1 MKNIGIKLAAV
12 TALALAPSAA
22 FAGKGGSA
30 ELIQAAVQST
40 SVDAIIAEVER
51 AEGLICDECIQ
62 TLTNLTEDPR
72 FEVREVAAWW
82 FAKRPLYRDMLV
94 AQFSADLPAGD
105 TIKVRN
111 AADFLGRTRTL
122 TALPQLRAA
131 IHRTG
136 LGAEA
141 KLALVRAVGFM
152 AHRGGNE
159 VLTTAMADGDAQ
171 VRAAAVVA
179 WRDMLGQPNAQPVVA
194 LLGDS
199 DERPRAGRGGGRRHG
214 GAGRARCARG
224 PGGRRSR
231 SVRAAEC
238 RMGARPARQR
248 SVAPG
253 AAPGGRRQERRG
265 ARGGPRFAGGAALS
279 PSRRDVIGA
288 TRAGLSV
295 RRAP

>member
-199 DERPRAGRGGGRRHG
+199 DANVRAQAAGVVGGMVEQGGRGALEALVVGDPDPFVRRN
-214 GAGRARCARG
+214 
-224 PGGRRSR
+224 
-231 SVRAAEC
+231 AAWAL
-238 RMGARPARQR
+238 GQLGNAASRPALLQAAADKSGVVRG
-248 SVAPG
+248 VAR
-253 AAPGGRRQERRG
+253 AS
-265 ARGGPRFAGGAALS
+265 L
-279 PSRRDVIGA
+279 
-288 TRAGLSV
+288 AGLH
-295 RRAP
+295 